1 MGRRLAP
8 TDCYALMNALVAE
21 ATGQQSTIQAVDT
34 SSFVSAGETVL
45 AAGTENVLNALAMVV
60 GRRLMAVRPYN
71 APLRLINA
79 INTGLYTDRILKD
92 SFYSR
97 YAQPSGAFNTDLY
110 TNLAT
115 GFTSGE
121 NVGGSPAAA
130 QSTKSQWEQN
140 LPVPLELN
148 FAGRNTWQ
156 DCSTIPEI
164 QLQQA
169 FRSEAD
175 FSDFV
180 TGYMM
185 ERAND
190 IESQKEAY
198 NRMTLLNYMAGIY
211 DMSASMPGSVVNL
224 TYEFNQEF
232 STSYTT
238 AQLLSTYL
246 KEFMEFFTAR
256 VKIDSDK
263 MENRSLN
270 YHWSPAK
277 QVGGVDYYLLRHT
290 PKDRQKLFLYSPIFK
305 KAESYVFP
313 EIFGPQYLKM
323 ENYEGVKFW
332 QNEDNPAAIKIYP
345 AIPNTSSPAEQ
356 KKGSLVDLS
365 MVIGI
370 LFDSDALMIDYQ
382 LDTALSTPVE
392 ARKHYRNIWYTY
404 AKNSICDF
412 TEKAILYYMED
423 PANNEGNG

>member
-1 MGRRLAP
+1 MSRRLAP
-8 TDCYALMNALVAE
+8 KDCYALMNALVAE

-34 SSFVSAGETVL
+34 STFVSAGETVL
-45 AAGTENVLNALAMVV
+45 ATGTENVLNSLAMVV
-60 GRRLMAVRPYN
+60 GRRLVAVRPYN

-79 INTGLYTDRILKD
+79 IDTGLYSDRILKD

-97 YAQPSGAFNTDLY
+97 FAQPSGAFNTDLY

-169 FRSEAD
+169 FRDEAS
-175 FSDFV
+175 FSKFV
-180 TGYMM
+180 TGHMM

-190 IESQKEAY
+190 LESQKEAY
-198 NRMTLLNYMAGIY
+198 NRMTLLNFMAGIY
-211 DMSASMPGSVVNL
+211 DLSASMPGSVVNL

-232 STSYTT
+232 GTSYTT

-263 MENRSLN
+263 MTNRSLN

-290 PKDRQKLFLYSPIFK
+290 PKDKQKLFLFAPMFT
-305 KAESYVFP
+305 KAQSYVFP
-313 EIFGPQYLKM
+313 EIFNPQYLKM
-323 ENYEGVKFW
+323 ENYEGVNFW
-332 QNEDNPAAIKIYP
+332 QNENDPSAIKVTP
-345 AIPNTSSPAEQ
+345 AIPNVASPASQ
-356 KKGSLVDLS
+356 TAGSQVVLD
-365 MVIGI
+365 MVVGV
-370 LFDSDALMIDYQ
+370 LFDEDALMIDYQ

-392 ARKHYRNIWYTY
+392 ARKHYRNVWYTY

-423 PANNEGNG
+423 PADDDNG

>member
-1 MGRRLAP
+1 MSRRLAP

-45 AAGTENVLNALAMVV
+45 ATGTENVLNSLAMVV
-60 GRRLMAVRPYN
+60 GRRLVAVRPYN

-79 INTGLYTDRILKD
+79 IDTGLYSDRLLKD

-97 YAQPSGAFNTDLY
+97 FAQPSGAFNTNLF

-169 FRSEAD
+169 FRDEASFSE
-175 FSDFV
+175 FV

-190 IESQKEAY
+190 LESQKEAY
-198 NRMTLLNYMAGIY
+198 NRMTLLNFMAGIY
-211 DMSASMPGSVVNL
+211 DLSASMPGSVVNL

-232 STSYTT
+232 GTSYTT

-263 MENRSLN
+263 MTNRSLN

-290 PKDRQKLFLYSPIFK
+290 PKDKQKLFLFAPMFT
-305 KAESYVFP
+305 KAQSYVFP
-313 EIFGPQYLKM
+313 EIFNPQYLRM
-323 ENYEGVKFW
+323 ENYEGVNFW
-332 QNEDNPAAIKIYP
+332 QNENAPASIQVTP
-345 AIPNTSSPAEQ
+345 AIPNVASP
-356 KKGSLVDLS
+356 GSQTAGSKVELD
-365 MVIGI
+365 MVVGV
-370 LFDSDALMIDYQ
+370 LFDEDALMIDYQ

-423 PANNEGNG
+423 PAENDNG

>member
-1 MGRRLAP
+1 MARRLAP
-8 TDCYALMNALVAE
+8 KDCYALMNALVTE
-21 ATGQQSTIQAVDT
+21 AIGANATITAVDT
-34 SSFVSAGETVL
+34 SSFVSAGESVL
-45 AAGTENVLNALAMVV
+45 STGTENVLNSLAMVV
-60 GRRLMAVRPYN
+60 GRRMVAVRPYN

-79 INTGLYTDRILKD
+79 IDTGLYSDRILKD

-97 YAQPSGAFNTDLY
+97 WAQPSGAFNTDLF

-115 GFTSGE
+115 GFTAGE
-121 NVGGSPAAA
+121 NIGGTPAAA

-140 LPVPLELN
+140 LPVPMEFN

-190 IESQKEAY
+190 LESQKEAY

-211 DMSASMPGSVVNL
+211 DLSSVMAGSAVNL
-224 TYEFNQEF
+224 TTAFNAEFG
-232 STSYTT
+232 TSYT
-238 AQLLSTYL
+238 ADQLLKTYL
-246 KEFMEFFTAR
+246 KEFMEFFAAR
-256 VKIDSDK
+256 VKIDSDR
-263 MENRSLN
+263 MTNRSVN

-277 QVGGVDYYLLRHT
+277 QIDGVDYYLLRHT
-290 PKDRQKLFLYSPIFK
+290 PKEKQKLFLYAPIFAK
-305 KAESYVFP
+305 VQSYVFP
-313 EIFGPQYLKM
+313 EIFNPQYLRV
-323 ENYEGVKFW
+323 ENYEGVNFW
-332 QNEDNPAAIKIYP
+332 QNENDPMAISVTPAIPDTSNPAAQT
-345 AIPNTSSPAEQ
+345 A
-356 KKGSLVDLS
+356 GSAVALDHVLG
-365 MVIGI
+365 V
-370 LFDSDALMIDYQ
+370 LFDEDALMIDYQ

-412 TEKAILYYMED
+412 TEKGILYYL
-423 PANNEGNG
+423 G

>member
-1 MGRRLAP
+1 MARRLAP
-8 TDCYALMNALVAE
+8 KDCYALMNALVEE
-21 ATGQQSTIQAVDT
+21 AIGAKSSIQAVDT
-34 SSFVSAGETVL
+34 SSFVSAGESVL
-45 AAGTENVLNALAMVV
+45 SSGTENVLNALAMVV
-60 GRRLMAVRPYN
+60 GRRMVAVRPYN

-79 INTGLYTDRILKD
+79 INTGVYSDRILKD

-97 YAQPSGAFNTDLY
+97 WAQPSGAFNTDLF
-110 TNLAT
+110 TNLAQ
-115 GFTSGE
+115 GFTAGE
-121 NVGGSPAAA
+121 NIGGTPPAA

-140 LPVPLELN
+140 LPIPMEFN

-190 IESQKEAY
+190 LESQKEAY

-211 DMSASMPGSVVNL
+211 DLSADMPGSAVNL
-224 TYEFNQEF
+224 TSAFNTEFR
-232 STSYTT
+232 TSYTA
-238 AQLLSTYL
+238 AQLMTTYL

-256 VKIDSDK
+256 VKIDSDRLT
-263 MENRSLN
+263 NRSVN

-277 QVGGVDYYLLRHT
+277 QIDGVDYYLLRHT
-290 PKDRQKLFLYSPIFK
+290 PKEKQKLFLYAPIFAK
-305 KAESYVFP
+305 VQSYVFP
-313 EIFGPQYLKM
+313 EIFNPQYLRI
-323 ENYEGVKFW
+323 ENYEGVNFW
-332 QNEDNPAAIKIYP
+332 QNENAPMAIEVTP
-345 AIPNTSSPAEQ
+345 AIPDTSSPASQ
-356 KKGSLVDLS
+356 TAGSKVALDYVLG
-365 MVIGI
+365 V
-370 LFDSDALMIDYQ
+370 LFDEDALMIDYQ

-392 ARKHYRNIWYTY
+392 ARKHYRNVWYTY

-412 TEKAILYYMED
+412 TEKGILYYL
-423 PANNEGNG
+423 G

>member
-1 MGRRLAP
+1 MARRLAP
-8 TDCYALMNALVAE
+8 TDCYALMNALVKE
-21 ATGQQSTIQAVDT
+21 AIGANATITAVDT
-34 SSFVSAGETVL
+34 SSFVSAGESVL
-45 AAGTENVLNALAMVV
+45 SSGTENVLNALAMVV
-60 GRRLMAVRPYN
+60 GRRMVAVRPYN

-79 INTGLYTDRILKD
+79 IDTGVYSDRILKD

-97 YAQPSGAFNTDLY
+97 WAQPSGAFNTDLY
-110 TNLAT
+110 TNLAQ
-115 GFTSGE
+115 GFTAGE
-121 NVGGSPAAA
+121 NIGGSPAAP

-140 LPVPLELN
+140 LPIPMEFN

-190 IESQKEAY
+190 LESQKEAY

-211 DMSASMPGSVVNL
+211 DLSADMPGSAVNL
-224 TYEFNQEF
+224 TTAFNAEFG
-232 STSYTT
+232 TSYTA

-256 VKIDSDK
+256 VKIDSDRLT
-263 MENRSLN
+263 NRSVN

-277 QVGGVDYYLLRHT
+277 QIDGVDYYLLRHT
-290 PKDRQKLFLYSPIFK
+290 PKEKQKLFLYAPIFAK
-305 KAESYVFP
+305 VQSYVFP
-313 EIFGPQYLKM
+313 EIFNPQYLRI
-323 ENYEGVKFW
+323 ENYEGVNFW
-332 QNEDNPAAIKIYP
+332 QNENAPMSIEVTP
-345 AIPNTSSPAEQ
+345 AIPNTSSPASQ
-356 KKGSLVDLS
+356 VAGTKVALDNVLGV
-365 MVIGI
+365 
-370 LFDSDALMIDYQ
+370 LFDEDALMVDYQ

-412 TEKAILYYMED
+412 TEKGILYYL
-423 PANNEGNG
+423 G

>member
-1 MGRRLAP
+1 MSKTLTP
-8 TDCYALMNALVAE
+8 LDCYALMNALVAE

-34 SSFVSAGETVL
+34 STFVSAGETVL
-45 AAGTENVLNALAMVV
+45 ATGTENVLNSLALVV
-60 GRRLMAVRPYN
+60 GRRLVAVRPYN

-79 INTGLYTDRILKD
+79 IDTGLYSDRLLKD

-97 YAQPSGAFNTDLY
+97 YAQPSGAFNTNLY
-110 TNLAT
+110 TNMAT

-148 FAGRNTWQ
+148 FSSRNTWQ

-169 FRSEAD
+169 FRDEASFSE
-175 FSDFV
+175 FV

-190 IESQKEAY
+190 LESQKEAY
-198 NRMTLLNYMAGIY
+198 NRMTLLNFMAGIY

-232 STSYTT
+232 GTSYTT

-263 MENRSLN
+263 MTNRSLN

-290 PKDRQKLFLYSPIFK
+290 PKDRQKLFLYAPMFT
-305 KAESYVFP
+305 KAQSYVFP
-313 EIFGPQYLKM
+313 EIFNPQYLKM
-323 ENYEGVKFW
+323 ENYEGVNFW
-332 QNEDNPAAIKIYP
+332 QNENDPSAIKVTP
-345 AIPNTSSPAEQ
+345 AIPNVASP
-356 KKGSLVDLS
+356 GSQTAGSQVVLD
-365 MVIGI
+365 MVVGV
-370 LFDSDALMIDYQ
+370 LFDEDAVMVDYQ
-382 LDTALSTPVE
+382 LDSALSTNVE
-392 ARKHYRNIWYTY
+392 ARKRYRNIWYTY
-404 AKNSICDF
+404 SKGSIVDY

-423 PANNEGNG
+423 PANNG

>member
-79 INTGLYTDRILKD
+79 IDTGLYTDRLLKD

-97 YAQPSGAFNTDLY
+97 NAQPSGAFNTDLF
-110 TNLAT
+110 TNLAQ
-115 GFTSGE
+115 GFTAGQ
-121 NVGGSPAAA
+121 NVDGNGDA

-198 NRMTLLNYMAGIY
+198 NRMTLLNYIAGIY

-232 STSYTT
+232 GTSYTT

-277 QVGGVDYYLLRHT
+277 TVGGLSYYLLRHT

-305 KAESYVFP
+305 KVESYVFP

-365 MVIGI
+365 TVIGV

-412 TEKAILYYMED
+412 TEKAILYYMAD
-423 PANNEGNG
+423 PANNEGTG

>member
-1 MGRRLAP
+1 MARRLAP

-21 ATGQQSTIQAVDT
+21 ATGQQASIQAVDT
-34 SSFVSAGETVL
+34 SSFVSAGEIAL
-45 AAGTENVLNALAMVV
+45 ATGTENVLNSLGMVV
-60 GRRLMAVRPYN
+60 NRRLVAVRPYN

-79 INTGLYTDRILKD
+79 IDTGLYSDRLLKD

-110 TNLAT
+110 TNLAQ
-115 GFTSGE
+115 GFTAGE
-121 NVGGSPAAA
+121 NIGGSPAAA

-140 LPVPLELN
+140 LPVALELS

-156 DCSTIPEI
+156 DSSTIPEI

-169 FRSEAD
+169 FRDEAS

-190 IESQKEAY
+190 LESQKEAY
-198 NRMTLLNYMAGIY
+198 NRMTLVNYMAGIY
-211 DMSASMPGSVVNL
+211 DMASSMPGSSVNL
-224 TYEFNQEF
+224 TEEFNTEF
-232 STSYTT
+232 GTSYTT
-238 AQLLSTYL
+238 AELLSTYL

-277 QVGGVDYYLLRHT
+277 QVSGVDYYLLRHT

-313 EIFGPQYLKM
+313 EIFNPQYLKI

-332 QNEDNPAAIKIYP
+332 QNENDPSAIKCYP
-345 AIPNTSSPAEQ
+345 AIPNTASPAEQ
-356 KKGSLVDLS
+356 KKGNLVDLS
-365 MVIGI
+365 MVVGL
-370 LFDSDALMIDYQ
+370 LFDTDALMIDYQ
-382 LDTALSTPVE
+382 LESALSTNVE
-392 ARKHYRNIWYTY
+392 ARKRYRNIWYTY
-404 AKNSICDF
+404 CKNSIADY

-423 PANNEGNG
+423 PAVEPGN

>member
-1 MGRRLAP
+1 MSRRLAP
-8 TDCYALMNALVAE
+8 KDCYALMNALVAE

-34 SSFVSAGETVL
+34 STFVSAGETVL
-45 AAGTENVLNALAMVV
+45 ATGTENVLNSLAMVV
-60 GRRLMAVRPYN
+60 GRRLVAVRPYN

-79 INTGLYTDRILKD
+79 IDTGLYSDRILKD

-97 YAQPSGAFNTDLY
+97 FAQPSGAFNTDLY

-169 FRSEAD
+169 FRDEASFSE
-175 FSDFV
+175 FV

-190 IESQKEAY
+190 LESQKEAY
-198 NRMTLLNYMAGIY
+198 NRMTLLNFMAGIY
-211 DMSASMPGSVVNL
+211 DLSASMPGSVVNL

-232 STSYTT
+232 GTSYTT

-263 MENRSLN
+263 MTNRSLN

-290 PKDRQKLFLYSPIFK
+290 PKDKQKLFLFAPMFT
-305 KAESYVFP
+305 KAQSYVFP
-313 EIFGPQYLKM
+313 EIFNPQYLKM
-323 ENYEGVKFW
+323 ENYEGVNFW
-332 QNEDNPAAIKIYP
+332 QNENDPSAIKVTP
-345 AIPNTSSPAEQ
+345 AIPNVASPASQ
-356 KKGSLVDLS
+356 TAGSQVVLD
-365 MVIGI
+365 MVVGV
-370 LFDSDALMIDYQ
+370 LFDEDALMIDYQ

-392 ARKHYRNIWYTY
+392 ARKHYRNVWYTY

-423 PANNEGNG
+423 PADDDNG

>member
-1 MGRRLAP
+1 MARRLAP
-8 TDCYALMNALVAE
+8 KDCYALMNALVEE
-21 ATGQQSTIQAVDT
+21 AIGAKSSIQAVDT
-34 SSFVSAGETVL
+34 SSFVSAGESVL
-45 AAGTENVLNALAMVV
+45 SSGTENVLNALAMVV
-60 GRRLMAVRPYN
+60 GRRMVAVRPYN

-79 INTGLYTDRILKD
+79 IDTGVYSDRILKD

-97 YAQPSGAFNTDLY
+97 WAQPSGAFNTDLF
-110 TNLAT
+110 TNLAQ
-115 GFTSGE
+115 GFTAGE
-121 NVGGSPAAA
+121 NIGGTPPAA

-140 LPVPLELN
+140 LPIPMEFN

-190 IESQKEAY
+190 LESQKEAY

-211 DMSASMPGSVVNL
+211 DLSADMPGSVVNL
-224 TYEFNQEF
+224 TAAFNTEFG
-232 STSYTT
+232 TSYTA

-256 VKIDSDK
+256 VKIDSDRLT
-263 MENRSLN
+263 NRSVN

-277 QVGGVDYYLLRHT
+277 QIDGVDYYLLRHT
-290 PKDRQKLFLYSPIFK
+290 PKEKQKLFLYAPIFAK
-305 KAESYVFP
+305 VQSYVFP
-313 EIFGPQYLKM
+313 EIFNPQYLRI
-323 ENYEGVKFW
+323 ENYEGVNFW
-332 QNEDNPAAIKIYP
+332 QNENAPMSIEVTP
-345 AIPNTSSPAEQ
+345 AIPDTSSPASQ
-356 KKGSLVDLS
+356 TAGAKVALDNVLGV
-365 MVIGI
+365 
-370 LFDSDALMIDYQ
+370 LFDEDALMVDYQ

-392 ARKHYRNIWYTY
+392 ARKHYRNVWYTY

-412 TEKAILYYMED
+412 TEKGILYYL
-423 PANNEGNG
+423 G

>member
-1 MGRRLAP
+1 MARRLAP
-8 TDCYALMNALVAE
+8 KDCYALMNALVKE
-21 ATGQQSTIQAVDT
+21 AIGASSTIQAVDT
-34 SSFVSAGETVL
+34 SSFVSAGESVL
-45 AAGTENVLNALAMVV
+45 SSGTENVLNALAMVV
-60 GRRLMAVRPYN
+60 GRRMVAVRPYN

-79 INTGLYTDRILKD
+79 IDTGVYSDRILKD

-97 YAQPSGAFNTDLY
+97 WAQPSGAFNTDLF
-110 TNLAT
+110 TNLAQ
-115 GFTSGE
+115 GFTAGE
-121 NVGGSPAAA
+121 NIGGTPPAA

-140 LPVPLELN
+140 LPIPMEFN

-190 IESQKEAY
+190 LESQKEAY

-211 DMSASMPGSVVNL
+211 DLSADMPGSVVNL
-224 TYEFNQEF
+224 TAAFNTEFG
-232 STSYTT
+232 TSYTA
-238 AQLLSTYL
+238 AQLMTTYL

-256 VKIDSDK
+256 VKIDSDR
-263 MENRSLN
+263 MTNRSVN

-277 QVGGVDYYLLRHT
+277 QIDGVDYYLLRHT
-290 PKDRQKLFLYSPIFK
+290 PKEKQKLFLYAPIFAK
-305 KAESYVFP
+305 VQSYVFP
-313 EIFGPQYLKM
+313 EIFNPQYLRI
-323 ENYEGVKFW
+323 ENYEGVNFW
-332 QNEDNPAAIKIYP
+332 QNENAPMAIEVTP
-345 AIPNTSSPAEQ
+345 AIPDTSSPASQ
-356 KKGSLVDLS
+356 TAGAKVALDNVLGV
-365 MVIGI
+365 
-370 LFDSDALMIDYQ
+370 LFDEDALMIDYQ

-392 ARKHYRNIWYTY
+392 ARKHYRNVWYTY

-412 TEKAILYYMED
+412 TEKGILYYL
-423 PANNEGNG
+423 G

>member
-1 MGRRLAP
+1 MSRRLAP

-45 AAGTENVLNALAMVV
+45 ATGPENVLNSLAMVV
-60 GRRLMAVRPYN
+60 GRRLVAVRPYN

-79 INTGLYTDRILKD
+79 IDTGLYSDRLLKD

-97 YAQPSGAFNTDLY
+97 FAQPSGAFNTNLF

-169 FRSEAD
+169 FRDEASFSE
-175 FSDFV
+175 FV

-190 IESQKEAY
+190 LESQKEAY
-198 NRMTLLNYMAGIY
+198 NRMTLLNFMAGIY
-211 DMSASMPGSVVNL
+211 DLSASMPGSVVNL

-232 STSYTT
+232 GTSYTT

-246 KEFMEFFTAR
+246 KEFMGFFTAR

-263 MENRSLN
+263 MTNRSLN

-290 PKDRQKLFLYSPIFK
+290 PKDKQKLFLFAPMFT
-305 KAESYVFP
+305 KAQSYVFP
-313 EIFGPQYLKM
+313 EIFNPQYLRM
-323 ENYEGVKFW
+323 ENYEGVNFW
-332 QNEDNPAAIKIYP
+332 QNENAPASIQVTP
-345 AIPNTSSPAEQ
+345 AIPNVASP
-356 KKGSLVDLS
+356 GSQTAGSKVELD
-365 MVIGI
+365 MVVGV
-370 LFDSDALMIDYQ
+370 LFDEDALMIDYQ

-423 PANNEGNG
+423 PAENDNG

>member
-1 MGRRLAP
+1 MSRRLAP
-8 TDCYALMNALVAE
+8 KDCYALMNALVAE
-21 ATGQQSTIQAVDT
+21 ATGQHSTIQAVDT
-34 SSFVSAGETVL
+34 STFVSAGETVL
-45 AAGTENVLNALAMVV
+45 ATGTENVLNSLAMVV
-60 GRRLMAVRPYN
+60 GRRLVAVRPYN

-79 INTGLYTDRILKD
+79 IDTGLYSDRLLKV

-97 YAQPSGAFNTDLY
+97 YAQPSGAFNTDLF

-169 FRSEAD
+169 FRDEASFSE
-175 FSDFV
+175 FV

-190 IESQKEAY
+190 LESQKEAY
-198 NRMTLLNYMAGIY
+198 NRMTLLNYMAGLY
-211 DMSASMPGSVVNL
+211 DLSASMPGSVVNL

-232 STSYTT
+232 GTSYTT

-263 MENRSLN
+263 MTNRSLN

-277 QVGGVDYYLLRHT
+277 QVGGVDYYLHRHT
-290 PKDRQKLFLYSPIFK
+290 PKDKQKLFLFAPMFT
-305 KAESYVFP
+305 KAQSYVFP
-313 EIFGPQYLKM
+313 EIFNPQYLKM
-323 ENYEGVKFW
+323 ENYEGVNFW
-332 QNEDNPAAIKIYP
+332 QNENDPSAIKVTP
-345 AIPNTSSPAEQ
+345 AIPNVASPASQ
-356 KKGSLVDLS
+356 TAGSQVVLDTV
-365 MVIGI
+365 VGV
-370 LFDSDALMIDYQ
+370 LFDEDALMIDYQ

-392 ARKHYRNIWYTY
+392 ARKHYRNVWYTY

-412 TEKAILYYMED
+412 TEKGILYYMED
-423 PANNEGNG
+423 PASEDNNG

>member
-1 MGRRLAP
+1 MARRLAP
-8 TDCYALMNALVAE
+8 KDCYALMNSLVKE
-21 ATGQQSTIQAVDT
+21 AIGADSTIQAVDT
-34 SSFVSAGETVL
+34 SSFVSAGESVL
-45 AAGTENVLNALAMVV
+45 STGTENVLNSLAMVV
-60 GRRLMAVRPYN
+60 GRRMVAVRPYN

-79 INTGLYTDRILKD
+79 IDTGVYSDRILKD

-97 YAQPSGAFNTDLY
+97 WAQPSGAFNTDLF

-115 GFTSGE
+115 GFTAGE
-121 NVGGSPAAA
+121 NIGGSPAAP

-140 LPVPLELN
+140 LPVPMEFN

-156 DCSTIPEI
+156 DCSTVPEI

-190 IESQKEAY
+190 LESQKEAY

-211 DMSASMPGSVVNL
+211 DMRADMPGSAVDL
-224 TYEFNQEF
+224 TAAFNAEFG
-232 STSYTT
+232 TSYTA
-238 AQLLSTYL
+238 AQLMTTYL

-256 VKIDSDK
+256 VKIDSDR
-263 MENRSLN
+263 MTNRSVN

-277 QVGGVDYYLLRHT
+277 QIDGVDYYLLRHT
-290 PKDRQKLFLYSPIFK
+290 PKSKQKLFLYAPMFSK
-305 KAESYVFP
+305 VQSYVFP
-313 EIFGPQYLKM
+313 EIFNPQYLQI
-323 ENYEGVKFW
+323 ENYEGVNFW
-332 QNEDNPAAIKIYP
+332 QNENDPMAISVTP
-345 AIPNTSSPAEQ
+345 AIPDTSNPASQ
-356 KKGSLVDLS
+356 TAGSAVALDHV
-365 MVIGI
+365 VGV
-370 LFDSDALMIDYQ
+370 LFDEDALMIDYQ
-382 LDTALSTPVE
+382 LDTALSTGVE

-412 TEKAILYYMED
+412 TEKGILYYL
-423 PANNEGNG
+423 G

>member
-1 MGRRLAP
+1 MARRLAP
-8 TDCYALMNALVAE
+8 KDCYALMNALVTE
-21 ATGQQSTIQAVDT
+21 AIGANATITAVDT
-34 SSFVSAGETVL
+34 SSFVSAGESVL
-45 AAGTENVLNALAMVV
+45 STGTENVLNSLAMVV
-60 GRRLMAVRPYN
+60 GRRMVAVRPYN

-79 INTGLYTDRILKD
+79 IDTGLYSDRILKD

-97 YAQPSGAFNTDLY
+97 WAQPSGAFNTDLF

-115 GFTSGE
+115 GFTAGE
-121 NVGGSPAAA
+121 NIGGSPAAA

-140 LPVPLELN
+140 LPVPMEFN

-190 IESQKEAY
+190 LESQKEAY

-211 DMSASMPGSVVNL
+211 DLSSVMAGSAVNL
-224 TYEFNQEF
+224 TTAFNAEFG
-232 STSYTT
+232 TSYTA

-256 VKIDSDK
+256 VKIDSDR
-263 MENRSLN
+263 MTNRSVN

-277 QVGGVDYYLLRHT
+277 QIDGVDYYLLRHT
-290 PKDRQKLFLYSPIFK
+290 PKEKQKLFLYAPIFAK
-305 KAESYVFP
+305 VQSYVFP
-313 EIFGPQYLKM
+313 EIFNPQYLRV
-323 ENYEGVKFW
+323 ENYEGVNFW
-332 QNEDNPAAIKIYP
+332 QNENDPMAISVTP
-345 AIPNTSSPAEQ
+345 AIPDTSNPASQ
-356 KKGSLVDLS
+356 TAGSAVALDHVLG
-365 MVIGI
+365 V
-370 LFDSDALMIDYQ
+370 LFDEDALMIDYQ

-412 TEKAILYYMED
+412 TEKGILYYL
-423 PANNEGNG
+423 G

>member
-1 MGRRLAP
+1 MARRLAP
-8 TDCYALMNALVAE
+8 KDCYALMNALVEE
-21 ATGQQSTIQAVDT
+21 AIGAKGSIQAVDT
-34 SSFVSAGETVL
+34 SSFVSAGESVL
-45 AAGTENVLNALAMVV
+45 SSGTENVLNALAMVV
-60 GRRLMAVRPYN
+60 GRRMVAVRPYN

-79 INTGLYTDRILKD
+79 IDTGVYSDRILKD

-97 YAQPSGAFNTDLY
+97 WAQPSGAFNTDLF
-110 TNLAT
+110 TNLAQ
-115 GFTSGE
+115 GFTAGE
-121 NVGGSPAAA
+121 NISGGSA

-140 LPVPLELN
+140 LPIPMEFN

-156 DCSTIPEI
+156 DCNTIPEI
-164 QLQQA
+164 HLQQA

-190 IESQKEAY
+190 LESQKEAY

-211 DMSASMPGSVVNL
+211 DLSADMPGSAVNL
-224 TYEFNQEF
+224 TAAFNTEFG
-232 STSYTT
+232 TSYTA

-263 MENRSLN
+263 MTNRSVN

-277 QVGGVDYYLLRHT
+277 QIDGVDYYLLRHT
-290 PKDRQKLFLYSPIFK
+290 PKEKQKLFLYAPIFAK
-305 KAESYVFP
+305 VQSYVFP
-313 EIFGPQYLKM
+313 EIFNPQYLRI
-323 ENYEGVKFW
+323 ENYEGVNFW
-332 QNEDNPAAIKIYP
+332 QNENDPMAIEVTP
-345 AIPNTSSPAEQ
+345 AIPDTSSPASQ
-356 KKGSLVDLS
+356 TAGAKVALDNVLGV
-365 MVIGI
+365 
-370 LFDSDALMIDYQ
+370 LFDEDALMIDYQ

-392 ARKHYRNIWYTY
+392 ARKHYRNVWYTY

-412 TEKAILYYMED
+412 TEKGILYYL
-423 PANNEGNG
+423 G

>member
-1 MGRRLAP
+1 MSRRLAP
-8 TDCYALMNALVAE
+8 KDCYALMNALVAE

-34 SSFVSAGETVL
+34 STFVSAGETVL
-45 AAGTENVLNALAMVV
+45 ATGTENVLNSLAMVV
-60 GRRLMAVRPYN
+60 GRRLVAVRPYN

-79 INTGLYTDRILKD
+79 IDTGLYSDRILKD

-97 YAQPSGAFNTDLY
+97 FAQPSGAFNTDLY

-115 GFTSGE
+115 GFTAGE
-121 NVGGSPAAA
+121 NIGGSPAAA

-169 FRSEAD
+169 FRDEASFSE
-175 FSDFV
+175 FV
-180 TGYMM
+180 AGYMM

-190 IESQKEAY
+190 LESQKEAY

-211 DMSASMPGSVVNL
+211 DLSSSMPGSVVNL

-232 STSYTT
+232 GTSYTT

-263 MENRSLN
+263 MTNRSLN

-290 PKDRQKLFLYSPIFK
+290 PKDKQKLFLFAPMFT
-305 KAESYVFP
+305 KAQSYVFP
-313 EIFGPQYLKM
+313 EIFNPQYLKM
-323 ENYEGVKFW
+323 ENYEGVNFW
-332 QNEDNPAAIKIYP
+332 QNENDPSAIKVTP
-345 AIPNTSSPAEQ
+345 AIPNVASP
-356 KKGSLVDLS
+356 GSQTAGSQVVLD
-365 MVIGI
+365 MVVGL
-370 LFDSDALMIDYQ
+370 LFDEDALMIDYQ

-392 ARKHYRNIWYTY
+392 ARKHYRNVWYTY

-423 PANNEGNG
+423 PANDDNG

>member
-1 MGRRLAP
+1 MARRLAP
-8 TDCYALMNALVAE
+8 KDCYALMNSLVKE
-21 ATGQQSTIQAVDT
+21 AIGADSTIQAVDT
-34 SSFVSAGETVL
+34 SSFVSAGESVL
-45 AAGTENVLNALAMVV
+45 STGTENVLNSLAMVV
-60 GRRLMAVRPYN
+60 GRRMVAVRPYN

-79 INTGLYTDRILKD
+79 IDTGVYSDRILKD

-97 YAQPSGAFNTDLY
+97 WAQPSGAFNTDLF

-121 NVGGSPAAA
+121 NIGGSPAAP

-140 LPVPLELN
+140 LPVPMEFN

-190 IESQKEAY
+190 LESQKEAY
-198 NRMTLLNYMAGIY
+198 NRMTLLNYIAGIY
-211 DMSASMPGSVVNL
+211 DMSADMPGSAVNL
-224 TYEFNQEF
+224 TAAFNTEFG
-232 STSYTT
+232 TSYTA
-238 AQLLSTYL
+238 AQLMTTYL

-256 VKIDSDK
+256 VKIDSDR
-263 MENRSLN
+263 MTNRSVN

-277 QVGGVDYYLLRHT
+277 QIDGVDYYLLRHT
-290 PKDRQKLFLYSPIFK
+290 PKSKQKLFLYAPMFSK
-305 KAESYVFP
+305 VQSYVFP
-313 EIFGPQYLKM
+313 EIFNPQYLQI
-323 ENYEGVKFW
+323 ENYEGVNFW
-332 QNEDNPAAIKIYP
+332 QNENDPMAISVTP
-345 AIPNTSSPAEQ
+345 AIPDTSNPASQ
-356 KKGSLVDLS
+356 KAGSAVTLDNV
-365 MVIGI
+365 VGV
-370 LFDSDALMIDYQ
+370 LFDEDALMIDYQ
-382 LDTALSTPVE
+382 LDTALSTGVE
-392 ARKHYRNIWYTY
+392 ARKHYRNVWYTY

-412 TEKAILYYMED
+412 TEKGILYYL
-423 PANNEGNG
+423 G

>member
-1 MGRRLAP
+1 MARRLAP
-8 TDCYALMNALVAE
+8 TDCYALMNALVEE
-21 ATGQQSTIQAVDT
+21 AIGANATITAVDT
-34 SSFVSAGETVL
+34 SSFVSAGESVL
-45 AAGTENVLNALAMVV
+45 SSGTENVLNALAMVV
-60 GRRLMAVRPYN
+60 GRRMVAVRPYN

-79 INTGLYTDRILKD
+79 IDTGVYSDRILKD

-97 YAQPSGAFNTDLY
+97 WAQPSGAFNTDLY
-110 TNLAT
+110 TNLAQ
-115 GFTSGE
+115 GFTAGE
-121 NVGGSPAAA
+121 NIGGTPPAA

-140 LPVPLELN
+140 LPIPMEFN

-190 IESQKEAY
+190 LESQKEAY

-211 DMSASMPGSVVNL
+211 DLSADMPGSAVNL
-224 TYEFNQEF
+224 TTAFNAEFG
-232 STSYTT
+232 TSYTA

-246 KEFMEFFTAR
+246 KEFMEFFAAR
-256 VKIDSDK
+256 VKIDSDRLT
-263 MENRSLN
+263 NRSVN

-277 QVGGVDYYLLRHT
+277 QIDGVDYYLLRHT
-290 PKDRQKLFLYSPIFK
+290 PKEKQKLFLYAPIFAK
-305 KAESYVFP
+305 VQSYVFP
-313 EIFGPQYLKM
+313 EIFNPQYLRI
-323 ENYEGVKFW
+323 ENYEGVNFW
-332 QNEDNPAAIKIYP
+332 QNENDPMAIEVTP
-345 AIPNTSSPAEQ
+345 AIPDTSSPASQ
-356 KKGSLVDLS
+356 IAGSKVALDNVLG
-365 MVIGI
+365 V
-370 LFDSDALMIDYQ
+370 LFDEDALMIDYQ

-412 TEKAILYYMED
+412 TEKGILYYL
-423 PANNEGNG
+423 G

>member
-1 MGRRLAP
+1 MSRRLAP
-8 TDCYALMNALVAE
+8 KDCYALMNALVAE

-34 SSFVSAGETVL
+34 STFVSAGETVL
-45 AAGTENVLNALAMVV
+45 ATGTENVLNSLAMVV
-60 GRRLMAVRPYN
+60 GRRLVAVRPYN

-79 INTGLYTDRILKD
+79 IDTGLYSDRILKD

-169 FRSEAD
+169 FRDEASFSE
-175 FSDFV
+175 FV

-190 IESQKEAY
+190 LESQKEAY
-198 NRMTLLNYMAGIY
+198 NRMTLLNFMAGIY
-211 DMSASMPGSVVNL
+211 DLSASMPGSVVNL
-224 TYEFNQEF
+224 TEEFNTEF
-232 STSYTT
+232 GTSYTT

-263 MENRSLN
+263 MTNRSLN

-290 PKDRQKLFLYSPIFK
+290 PKDKQKLFLFAPMFT
-305 KAESYVFP
+305 KAQSYVFP
-313 EIFGPQYLKM
+313 EIFNPQYLKM
-323 ENYEGVKFW
+323 ENYEGVNFW
-332 QNEDNPAAIKIYP
+332 QNENDPSAIKVTP
-345 AIPNTSSPAEQ
+345 AIPNVASP
-356 KKGSLVDLS
+356 GSQTAGSQVVLDTV
-365 MVIGI
+365 VGV
-370 LFDSDALMIDYQ
+370 LFDEDALMIDYQ
-382 LDTALSTPVE
+382 LDTALSTSVE
-392 ARKHYRNIWYTY
+392 ARKHYRNVWYTY

-423 PANNEGNG
+423 PADDNNG